1 MRVKNLKVLDNHGKL
16 GSANVLLTITG
27 IALALMYLFSKD
39 SNFLKFVEHNVYVFY
54 TVGVGCIVSSL
65 LLLLGI
71 SSTAVL
77 CFFFFAVIVSL
88 LWEKSNDPESSTVAD
103 IPLDPLLE
111 FLLSGLF
118 FYYLYSGSLRFDHLD
133 IQGMFIFTGFCI
145 LYGRFALALIRATP
159 SSLSRMGV
167 AVLLPFLFFTVL
179 HFLSNI
185 AQTLYLLLTN
195 DATRN
200 ELPHV
205 ENAADMTQAVFFA
218 VFLGISMYMFQNSV
232 PEKTDSSQV
241 QQIIQQFLVVILA
254 GVLIGFVFNLIMNT
268 APGMTVAPGFVSGFL
283 VLLLGTNMEW
293 NPGLELFLLLFV
305 IPLCF
310 YDSMSSYTIN
320 TPTLFFFA
328 FLVAKIL
335 TAESNQEKV
344 ILAVVSFVLSLYRYK
359 KAGNMLPFFLLAV
372 FVLSKAIPS
381 GEESLKDSFGS
392 IFFITFASLAFGSS
406 SKFLREHWSV
416 SAFLGVSAA
425 AVSFFLRANISDRFK
440 MTDTFYA
447 QYKGC
452 EIGSFALSKKET
464 TSDDTTRTFEDEF
477 FDVKVKIP
485 F

>member
-1 MRVKNLKVLDNHGKL
+1 
-16 GSANVLLTITG
+16 
-27 IALALMYLFSKD
+27 MYLFSKD
-39 SNFLKFVEHNVYVFY
+39 SDFLKFVAHNVYVFY
-54 TVGVGCIVSSL
+54 TFGIGCIVSSL
-65 LLLLGI
+65 LLLSGM

-77 CFFFFAVIVSL
+77 AFFFFAVLVSL
-88 LWEKSNDPESSTVAD
+88 LWNKSVDPESSTVAD

-111 FLLSGLF
+111 VLLSGLF
-118 FYYLYSGSLRFDHLD
+118 FYHLYSGSLRFDHLD
-133 IQGMFIFTGFCI
+133 IHGMFIFTGFCI
-145 LYGRFALALIRATP
+145 LYGRFALALIHAAP
-159 SSLSRMGV
+159 SSLTRVGV
-167 AVLLPFLFFTVL
+167 AVLLPFVFFTLL

-185 AQTLYLLLTN
+185 AQTLHLLLTN
-195 DATRN
+195 DATRA

-232 PEKTDSSQV
+232 PEKTDASQV
-241 QQIIQQFLVVILA
+241 QQLIQHFLLVILA

-268 APGMTVAPGFVSGFL
+268 APGMTIASGFVSGFL
-283 VLLLGTNMEW
+283 VLLLGAHMEW

-335 TAESNQEKV
+335 TTEGGQEKV
-344 ILAVVSFVLSLYRYK
+344 VLAVISLVLSLYRYK
-359 KAGNMLPFFLLAV
+359 KAGNMLPFFLLTV
-372 FVLSKAIPS
+372 FVLSEVLPLKDS
-381 GEESLKDSFGS
+381 SLKDSFGS
-392 IFFITFASLAFGSS
+392 IFFIIFASLAFGSTS
-406 SKFLREHWSV
+406 QFLRAHWSV
-416 SAFLGVSAA
+416 SAVLGVSAA
-425 AVSFFLRANISDRFK
+425 ALSFFLRANISDKFK
-440 MTDTFYA
+440 KTGTFYV

-452 EIGSFALSKKET
+452 EIGSLTLPDKET
-464 TSDDTTRTFEDEF
+464 NSDDGVRTYEDEF